1 MTITIE
7 DRPSTLLEL
16 LWVREAYD
24 LRPHGDDLPP
34 LLRDTPPAAHNATV
48 GPETRGEWE
57 SAWLSVWNA
66 AVAHASAD
74 ISSAL
79 HDAIQS
85 TENGSPERIELLRQI
100 IGPDWREAFGDDAFA
115 GDAYRDWSERDA
127 RARMAETP
135 VPLEEHPERRD
146 LAALIPAWRAGL
158 TKIVTIPCAGEF
170 TRKFNDSALLTTEE
184 TRHDSES
191 YRRALSSFI

>member
-16 LWVREAYD
+16 LWIREAYD
-24 LRPHGDDLPP
+24 LHPHGEDLPP
-34 LLRDTPPAAHNATV
+34 LLIDTPPAALTAAV

-57 SAWLSVWNA
+57 GEWPSVWHS

-74 ISSAL
+74 FSSAL

-85 TENGSPERIELLRQI
+85 TEDGSRERIELFRQI
-100 IGPDWREAFGDDAFA
+100 IGPDWRDTFDDAFA
-115 GDAYRDWSERDA
+115 GAAYSDWSERDA

-146 LAALIPAWRAGL
+146 LATLIPAWRAGL

-170 TRKFNDSALLTTEE
+170 TRKVNDSALLMTEA
-184 TRHDSES
+184 TRHDSDR